1 MDDMEA
7 TQTADLLEIP
17 TSDIDRLVAA
27 IGL

>member
-7 TQTADLLEIP
+7 TQAADLLEIS
-17 TSDIDRLVAA
+17 TDDIDRLVAA